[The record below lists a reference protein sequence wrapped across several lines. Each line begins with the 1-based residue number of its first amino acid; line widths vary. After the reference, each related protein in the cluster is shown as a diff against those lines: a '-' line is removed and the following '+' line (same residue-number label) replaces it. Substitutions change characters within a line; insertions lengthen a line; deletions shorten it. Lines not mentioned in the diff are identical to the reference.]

1 MDDDNI
7 KFFTH
12 LVGCIDWLS
21 VVLPGMTPSE
31 HFTTFFGV
39 IGDRIDVLFPVVVS
53 KCKKLL
59 KGSLPKETNRV
70 KNWYTQ

>member
-7 KFFTH
+7 KLFTH

-39 IGDRIDVLFPVVVS
+39 IGDNFDVLFPVVVS
-53 KCKKLL
+53 KSRKLL
-59 KGSLPKETNRV
+59 KGSHPKENNRV
-70 KNWYTQ
+70 KS